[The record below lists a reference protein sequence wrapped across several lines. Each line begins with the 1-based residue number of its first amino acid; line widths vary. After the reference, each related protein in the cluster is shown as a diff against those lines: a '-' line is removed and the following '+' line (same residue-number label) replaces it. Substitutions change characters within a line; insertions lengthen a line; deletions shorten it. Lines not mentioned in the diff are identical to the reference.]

1 MRVDAGEGY
10 VAEVLAGRRAVGRW
24 ARLAVERHARDLETG
39 GERGLWF
46 DRRAAQMGVVFFERA
61 LRHSKGE
68 WAGRPVVLEGWQR
81 FLVGALLGWKREEDG
96 GRRFRTAYV
105 EVPRKNGKTL
115 LAAGLG
121 LYLMVADG
129 EPGAE
134 VYSAATTREQA
145 RLSHGEAVRMVKQ
158 SAALK
163 RELRLF
169 RDNIHSEASFSKF
182 EPLSSDHGTLDGLNV
197 HGAICDE
204 LHAWPRRELW
214 DVLETA
220 TGARR
225 QPLMV
230 AITTAGYDRQ
240 SLCWQM
246 HEYAGKVLDGL
257 VEDDSFF
264 GTIYGIDE
272 GDDWEDEA
280 NWWKANPNLGVSK
293 SLDDLRRLAG
303 RAREMPAQLNA
314 FLRLHLNVWTQ
325 SETRWMRPEVWAG
338 CNLGVV
344 DEEQLAGRVCY
355 GGLDLSTTTDIAALV
370 WVFPPV
376 TSDERRATSEEGR
389 YEILARFWVPE
400 ENIILRSRND
410 RVPYEAWERAGL
422 ITATPGNV
430 VDYAFILAQVAED
443 ISKFQVQEIAF
454 DRWGATKLV
463 TEMVDRGWTV
473 VEFGQGFASM
483 SAPMKELEKLA
494 LSRQINHGGN
504 PVLAW
509 MADNVVASMDP
520 AANIK
525 PDKGRSR
532 EKIDGIVASIMAL
545 DRALRKRVKKSV
557 YEGRGMVVL
566 DEE

>member
-1 MRVDAGEGY
+1 MGY
-10 VAEVLAGRRAVGRW
+10 VEEVLSGRRAVGGWVRR
-24 ARLAVERHARDLETG
+24 ACERHVDDLRLG

-46 DRRAAQMGVVFFERA
+46 DERAARMGGVFFERA

-68 WAGRPVVLEGWQR
+68 WAGQAVRLEPWQE
-81 FLVGALLGWKREEDG
+81 FLIGSLLGWKREDG
-96 GRRFRTAYV
+96 SRRFRTAYV

-121 LYLMVADG
+121 LFLTAADG
-129 EPGAE
+129 EAGAE

-163 RELRLF
+163 RELKLF
-169 RDNIHSEASFSKF
+169 RDNIHSERSFSKF

-204 LHAWPRRELW
+204 LHAWPGRELW

-220 TGARR
+220 TSARR
-225 QPLMV
+225 QPLML

-257 VEDDSFF
+257 VGDDSFF
-264 GTIYGIDE
+264 GVIYGLDE
-272 GDDWEDEA
+272 GDSWEDEA
-280 NWWKANPNLGVSK
+280 SWWKANPNLGVSK
-293 SLDDLRRLAG
+293 SIDDLRRLAG
-303 RAREMPAQLNA
+303 RAREMPSQLNA

-338 CNLGVV
+338 CNLGPV
-344 DEEQLAGRVCY
+344 DEAALAGRTCY
-355 GGLDLSTTTDIAALV
+355 GGLDLSTVTDISALV
-370 WVFPPV
+370 WVFPP
-376 TSDERRATSEEGR
+376 EG
-389 YEILARFWVPE
+389 EGPFVVLPRFWVPE
-400 ENIILRSRND
+400 ENMVLRSRND
-410 RVPYEAWERAGL
+410 RVPYEAWARAGL

-430 VDYAFILAQVAED
+430 VDYAFILHQVARD
-443 ISKFQVQEIAF
+443 VGRFNVREIAF
-454 DRWGATKLV
+454 DRWGATAL
-463 TEMVDRGWTV
+463 TTQMVERGWSV

-483 SAPMKELEKLA
+483 SAPMKELEKLT
-494 LSRQINHGGN
+494 LSRELNHGGN

-509 MADNVVASMDP
+509 MADNVMASADP
-520 AANIK
+520 AGNIK
-525 PDKGRSR
+525 PDKGKSR
-532 EKIDGIVASIMAL
+532 EKIDGVVALIMGL
-545 DRALRKRVKKSV
+545 DRALRNRRPRSV
-557 YEGRGMVVL
+557 YEERGFL
-566 DEE
+566 SYE

>member
-1 MRVDAGEGY
+1 MDAGEGY
-10 VAEVLAGRRAVGRW
+10 VEEVLGGRESARRVALGRW
-24 ARLAVERHARDLETG
+24 ARLAVERHARDLEE
-39 GERGLWF
+39 GEGRGLWF
-46 DRRAAQMGVVFFERA
+46 DRAAALRGIVFFERA

-68 WAGRPVVLEGWQR
+68 WAGQVVELEGWQR
-81 FLVGALLGWKREEDG
+81 FIVGSLLGWKRADG
-96 GRRFRTAYV
+96 TRRFRTAYV

-158 SAALK
+158 SAALR

-169 RDNIHSEASFSKF
+169 RDNIHSERSFSKF
-182 EPLSSDHGTLDGLNV
+182 EPLSSDYGSLDGLNV

-220 TGARR
+220 TSARR
-225 QPLMV
+225 QPLML

-240 SLCWQM
+240 SLCWQL

-257 VEDDSFF
+257 VADDSVF

-272 GDDWEDEA
+272 GDDWEDEG

-293 SLDDLRRLAG
+293 SLDDLRRLAA

-314 FLRLHLNVWTQ
+314 FLRLHLDVWTQ

-338 CNLGVV
+338 CDLGPVTA
-344 DEEQLAGRVCY
+344 EGLAGRVCY
-355 GGLDLSTTTDIAALV
+355 GGLDLATTTDIAALV
-370 WVFPPV
+370 WVFPP
-376 TSDERRATSEEGR
+376 EREG
-389 YEILARFWVPE
+389 EPFVILPRFWVPE
-400 ENIILRSRND
+400 ENIVPRSRND
-410 RVPYEAWERAGL
+410 RVPYEAWARAGL

-430 VDYAFILAQVAED
+430 IDYAFILEQVARD
-443 ISKFQVQEIAF
+443 VGTFQVREIAF
-454 DRWGATKLV
+454 DRWGATALV
-463 TEMVDRGWTV
+463 TQMQERGWQV

-483 SAPMKELEKLA
+483 SAPMKEMEKLI
-494 LSRQINHGGN
+494 LSRQLSHGGN

-509 MADNVVASMDP
+509 MADNVVATSD
-520 AANIK
+520 AAGNIK

-532 EKIDGIVASIMAL
+532 EKIDGVVGLIMGL
-545 DRALRKRVKKSV
+545 DRALRNRRPRSV
-557 YEGRGMVVL
+557 YEGRGLVVL
-566 DEE
+566 GDEE

>member
-1 MRVDAGEGY
+1 MVKVDAGEGY
-10 VAEVLAGRRAVGRW
+10 VEEVLAGRRAVGRW
-24 ARLAVERHARDLETG
+24 ARLAVERHARDLEE
-39 GERGLWF
+39 GEGRGLWF
-46 DRRAAQMGVVFFERA
+46 DRRAAQMGGVFFERA
-61 LRHSKGE
+61 LKHSKGE

-81 FLVGALLGWKREEDG
+81 FLVGQLLGWKREDG
-96 GRRFRTAYV
+96 SRRFRTGYV

-121 LYLMVADG
+121 LFLMAADG
-129 EPGAE
+129 EAGAE

-158 SAALK
+158 SQLLR

-220 TGARR
+220 TSARR

-246 HEYAGKVLDGL
+246 HEYAGKVLDQL

-264 GTIYGIDE
+264 GMIYGIDE

-293 SLDDLRRLAG
+293 SIDDLRRLAG

-314 FLRLHLNVWTQ
+314 FLRLHLDVWTQ
-325 SETRWMRPEVWAG
+325 SETRWMRPEAWGA
-338 CNLGVV
+338 CDLGAV
-344 DEEQLAGRVCY
+344 DEAALAGRVCY

-370 WVFPPV
+370 WVFPP
-376 TSDERRATSEEGR
+376 EREG
-389 YEILARFWVPE
+389 EVFVILPRFWVPE
-400 ENIILRSRND
+400 ENIVLRSRND

-422 ITATPGNV
+422 ITPTPGNV
-430 VDYAFILAQVAED
+430 VDYAFILAQMAED
-443 ISKFQVQEIAF
+443 VGRFSVQEIAF

-483 SAPMKELEKLA
+483 SAPMKELEKLV
-494 LSRQINHGGN
+494 LSRQLSHGGN
-504 PVLAW
+504 RVLAW

-520 AANIK
+520 AGNIK
-525 PDKGRSR
+525 PDKARSR
-532 EKIDGIVASIMAL
+532 EKIDGIVAGIMAL
-545 DRALRKRVKKSV
+545 DRALRKRVRRSV
-557 YEGRGMVVL
+557 YEERGVVVL
-566 DEE
+566 EDDE

>member
-1 MRVDAGEGY
+1 MSGFDGLRYAE
-10 VAEVLAGRRAVGRW
+10 EVLAGKRVVGSWVRG
-24 ARLAVERHARDLETG
+24 ACERHVKDLSEG
-39 GERGLWF
+39 GERGLWW
-46 DRRAAQMGVVFFERA
+46 DERAAQLGAVFFERA

-68 WAGRPVVLEGWQR
+68 WAGQPVMLEPWQQ
-81 FLVGALLGWKREEDG
+81 FIVGSLLGWKREDG
-96 GRRFRTAYV
+96 SRRFRTGYV

-121 LYLMVADG
+121 LFLTAADG

-169 RDNIHSEASFSKF
+169 RDNIHSERTFSKF

-220 TGARR
+220 TSARR
-225 QPLMV
+225 QPLML
-230 AITTAGYDRQ
+230 AITTAGFDRQ

-264 GTIYGIDE
+264 GIIYGLDE
-272 GDDWEDEA
+272 GDSWEDEGS
-280 NWWKANPNLGVSK
+280 WWKANPNLGVSK
-293 SLDDLRRLAG
+293 SIDDLRRLAA

-314 FLRLHLNVWTQ
+314 FLRLHLDVWTQ
-325 SETRWMRPEVWAG
+325 SKTRWMKPEVWAG
-338 CNLGVV
+338 CNLGAV
-344 DEEQLAGRVCY
+344 EEAALAGRPCY
-355 GGLDLSTTTDIAALV
+355 GGLDLSTTTDISALV
-370 WVFPPV
+370 WVFPP
-376 TSDERRATSEEGR
+376 EGEKEP
-389 YEILARFWVPE
+389 YVVLPRFWVPE
-400 ENIILRSRND
+400 ENMVLRSRND
-410 RVPYEAWERAGL
+410 RVPYEAWARAGL
-422 ITATPGNV
+422 IAATPGSV
-430 VDYAFILAQVAED
+430 IDYDFILEQVARD
-443 ISKFQVQEIAF
+443 VAQFQVKEIAF
-454 DRWGATKLV
+454 DRWGATRL
-463 TEMVDRGWTV
+463 TTQMVDRGWTV

-494 LSRQINHGGN
+494 LSRELNHGGN
-504 PVLAW
+504 QVLAW
-509 MADNVVASMDP
+509 MADNVMASTDP
-520 AANIK
+520 AGNIK
-525 PDKGRSR
+525 PDKAKSR
-532 EKIDGIVASIMAL
+532 EKIDGVVALIMGL
-545 DRALRKRVKKSV
+545 DRALRNRRPRSV
-557 YEGRGMVVL
+557 YEGRGMMEL
-566 DEE
+566 E